1 MSAWYLFT
9 AMGFYPICPGTDQYV
24 LGAPY
29 LPYIK
34 LNLPNGKAFEIKAP
48 GVSDINRYVR
58 AVRLNGVPYTKLY
71 ITHAD
76 ILAGGTLE
84 FVMGSKPDKRRGL
97 NPSDKPYSA
106 SSPYWE

>member
-1 MSAWYLFT
+1 
-9 AMGFYPICPGTDQYV
+9 MGFYPVCPGTDQYV

-29 LPYIK
+29 LPYLK
-34 LNLPNGKAFEIKAP
+34 LNLPNGKTFEIKAP
-48 GVSDINRYVR
+48 GVSDINRYVK
-58 AVRLNGVPYTKLY
+58 AVRLNGAPYTKMY

-106 SSPYWE
+106 SSPYWK